1 MVETD
6 SLEEMKKKVE
16 DELNES
22 RELVMEAMHEE
33 EMCRNDDKFL
43 IWYIKRHKQ
52 DANLNNFSEFRET
65 TSSET
70 LRRSRAFI
78 QNDLG
83 LLLPTEPTV
92 YRSRRLK
99 AKAIREYFGAA
110 STQYSRYKELLDPE
124 LKRDRKLMEEVP
136 EGYKEEEEE
145 QDSDE
150 ETDESGSESEN
161 KQDILFGEKED
172 DEQVSDGEEE
182 DTPEKSGDNTD
193 KDSESEK
200 DDGGVFFD
208 EGDKK

>member
-52 DANLNNFSEFRET
+52 DANLNNFSEFRKT

-92 YRSRRLK
+92 YRTRRLR
-99 AKAIREYFGAA
+99 AEAIREYFGAA
-110 STQYSRYKELLDPE
+110 STQYNRYKELLDPE

-136 EGYKEEEEE
+136 DEYKEEEEE
-145 QDSDE
+145 QEDSDE
-150 ETDESGSESEN
+150 ETEESGSESEN
-161 KQDILFGEKED
+161 KEDILFGEKED

-182 DTPEKSGDNTD
+182 DAPEKSGDHRD
-193 KDSESEK
+193 EDSGSGK
-200 DDGGVFFD
+200 NDGVFFD
-208 EGDKK
+208 EGGKK

>member
-92 YRSRRLK
+92 YRTRRLR
-99 AKAIREYFGAA
+99 AEAIREYFGAA
-110 STQYSRYKELLDPE
+110 STQYNRYKELLDPE